1 MNNKNRIMVKF
12 ATVEFHDIN
21 SDKDDVVSVKDKLE
35 DGVVEVVHQDGNKY
49 DLYKSEQ

>member
-12 ATVEFHDIN
+12 ANIKFHSIN
-21 SDKDDVVSVKDKLE
+21 SDEDDVVSVKDKLE

-49 DLYKSEQ
+49 DLYKPEQ